1 MNTRHIPIPANEAE
15 RLRALR
21 SYDVLDSAPEERFD
35 RVTRMACRLLD
46 VPICLVSLVDSE
58 RQWFKSRQGLDAT
71 ETPRDISFCT
81 YTIMQD
87 EMMVVPNALE
97 DPRFRDNPLVLQ
109 DPKIRFYA
117 GAPLTNQ
124 AGQNVGTLCAI
135 DRRPRNFT
143 DDQKT
148 LFRDLA
154 AIVVDELELRVA
166 GRRAAQ
172 ELKSKEA
179 VLEDFNAVFSGIDYG
194 VMFMG
199 PDLRARLINDAFC
212 RMWNVSDEFAQAM
225 PTFDQMIEYLRD
237 GGIYDVPDAEW
248 ADYVRDR
255 REALLR
261 ADGKAALSARSD
273 GRVLEYK
280 CIPLPDGGRMLTYA
294 DVTERER
301 NMELKSEFVSIVSHE
316 LRTPLSSL
324 VAALGLISRGT
335 LGDVP
340 QQARSLIAIAHN
352 NAQRLVALVND
363 ILDVQKIEAGRL
375 DYHFEP
381 VDIVALTRQ
390 ALSETEIYGAE
401 YGVRFRFEENIGQ
414 AWVNADALRLTQV
427 LTNLLSNAAKYSS
440 RDEEVIVRAFRTDR
454 SIRLSVCDGGQGIAQ
469 HMHGKIFQ
477 KFTQVDASDVRAK
490 KGTGLGLS
498 ICKAIVEA
506 HGGDIRV
513 ESLPGAGATFYFDL
527 IELTGFGRDEG
538 HPRRPIEAVS

>member
-1 MNTRHIPIPANEAE
+1 MNTRDIPIPLNEAE
-15 RLRALR
+15 RLEALR
-21 SYDVLDSAPEERFD
+21 SYDVLDSEPEERFD

-71 ETPRDISFCT
+71 ETPRNISFCT
-81 YTIMQD
+81 YTIMRD
-87 EMMVVPNALE
+87 ELMVVPNALE

-124 AGQNVGTLCAI
+124 AGQKVGTLCAI
-135 DRRPRNFT
+135 DRQSRNLT
-143 DDQKT
+143 DDQKL

-166 GRRAAQ
+166 SKRLAQ
-172 ELKSKEA
+172 ELRSKEA

-212 RMWNVSDEFAQAM
+212 RMWDVSNEFAQGN
-225 PTFDQMIEYLRD
+225 PTFDQMIEYLQ
-237 GGIYDVPDAEW
+237 GTGIYDVPDAEW

-261 ADGKAALSARSD
+261 ADGKSALSARSD
-273 GRVLEYK
+273 GRVLEYN
-280 CIPLPDGGRMLTYA
+280 CIPLPDGGRMMTYA

-335 LGDVP
+335 FWDLP
-340 QQARSLIAIAHN
+340 EQARSLIAIAHN

-363 ILDVQKIEAGRL
+363 ILDVQKIEAGQL

-381 VDIVALTRQ
+381 VDIVALTRH
-390 ALSETEIYGAE
+390 ALRETEIYGVE
-401 YGVRFRFEENIGQ
+401 YGVRFRLEEDIRQ
-414 AWVNADALRLTQV
+414 AWVSADPLRLTQV
-427 LTNLLSNAAKYSS
+427 LTNLLSNAAKFSP
-440 RDEEVIVRAFRTDR
+440 RNEEVLVRVCRRDGW
-454 SIRLSVCDGGQGIAQ
+454 IRLSVSDSGQGIAPQ
-469 HMHGKIFQ
+469 MHQKIFE
-477 KFTQVDASDVRAK
+477 KFAQVDASDIRAK

-498 ICKAIVEA
+498 ICKAIIEH
-506 HGGDIRV
+506 HGSDIHV
-513 ESLPGAGATFYFDL
+513 ESEPGAGATFCFNL
-527 IELTGFGRDEG
+527 IELTDFGQTEG
-538 HPRRPIEAVS
+538 NPHRPVEAIS